1 MQFLSGNGG
10 TMERLKRAVYSVAF
24 FALLLLCSVP
34 GWAFQTHYTSF
45 QPGIVWLANDSL
57 PIDCH
62 AGNIIY
68 DAARQKYYWYGE
80 HHGTPA
86 GVACYSST
94 DLYNWVN
101 EGVVLQKGTIQVC
114 ERPKVIYSASANKY
128 IMWFHYDNSGYTLA
142 QLGVATADSETGQF
156 TLLNH
161 FRPNGH
167 QSRDM
172 GMFTDTNGTTYVIY
186 AADRINVTI
195 RIVQLTSDYTN
206 ITTNDTNISAHCEGP
221 GMCRYRDTCYLIT
234 SPCNG
239 WTPGKPTCYTSAKVL
254 NTFANSGDPCIGDSA
269 NTTFNSQPCFIFKIP
284 GRVNAYM
291 YMGDRWNGGGH
302 SNSQYVFLPILFSAA
317 GAMQLRYY
325 ASWTTSFFT
334 PIAVLPGAQLHKPT
348 SFCIGY
354 NGILV
359 MYALNGRLVRQI
371 SFAASAI
378 KSDLS
383 KSAQKSPARGAYYYC
398 FLNGKKIM
406 DKGKFVVN

>member
-101 EGVVLQKGTIQVC
+101 EGVVLEGDHPGV
-114 ERPKVIYSASANKY
+114 RASKVIYSASANKY

-186 AADRINVTI
+186 AADRMNVTI

-206 ITTNDTNISAHCEGP
+206 ITTNDTNISAHREGP

-254 NTFANSGDPCIGDSA
+254 NTFANSEIPVSATARTRPSIPSPASFSRFPGALMRICIWA
-269 NTTFNSQPCFIFKIP
+269 I
-284 GRVNAYM
+284 
-291 YMGDRWNGGGH
+291 GGT
-302 SNSQYVFLPILFSAA
+302 AA
-317 GAMQLRYY
+317 GTAIRSMFSCLYY
-325 ASWTTSFFT
+325 SAQRARCSCGIMRAGQQAFL
-334 PIAVLPGAQLHKPT
+334 LPLP
-348 SFCIGY
+348 FCQAHNCI
-354 NGILV
+354 NRPL
-359 MYALNGRLVRQI
+359 
-371 SFAASAI
+371 FASATT
-378 KSDLS
+378 
-383 KSAQKSPARGAYYYC
+383 AYW
-398 FLNGKKIM
+398 
-406 DKGKFVVN
+406 